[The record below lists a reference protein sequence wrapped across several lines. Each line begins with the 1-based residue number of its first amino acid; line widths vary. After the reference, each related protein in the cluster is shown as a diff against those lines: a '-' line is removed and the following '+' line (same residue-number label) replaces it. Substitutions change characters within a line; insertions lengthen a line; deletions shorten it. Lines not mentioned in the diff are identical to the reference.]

1 VHTLSLKN
9 FNEDRRHDAA
19 GPLKVRNPRE
29 ESVEDVNFREKLTMA
44 VLRLLLILFNVLIIA
59 FLIYRM
65 VDVIRRP
72 VEKSR
77 KAMILI
83 GGTLLLLA
91 PLGIF
96 FRFFAATPQYFLI
109 YPVAIF
115 MFLYL
120 TKQLSIR

>member
-1 VHTLSLKN
+1 
-9 FNEDRRHDAA
+9 
-19 GPLKVRNPRE
+19 
-29 ESVEDVNFREKLTMA
+29 MA
-44 VLRLLLILFNVLIIA
+44 LLRFVVLIFNVVIIG

-96 FRFFAATPQYFLI
+96 LRFFSATPQYFLI

-120 TKQLSIR
+120 TKQLPVR

>member
-1 VHTLSLKN
+1 MIL
-9 FNEDRRHDAA
+9 
-19 GPLKVRNPRE
+19 
-29 ESVEDVNFREKLTMA
+29 
-44 VLRLLLILFNVLIIA
+44 LRLLLVAFNVAIIG

-65 VDVIRRP
+65 IEVIRNPIERP
-72 VEKSR
+72 K

-91 PLGIF
+91 PLGMF
-96 FRFFAATPQYFLI
+96 LRFFAPNPEYFLV

>member
-1 VHTLSLKN
+1 
-9 FNEDRRHDAA
+9 
-19 GPLKVRNPRE
+19 
-29 ESVEDVNFREKLTMA
+29 MII
-44 VLRLLLILFNVLIIA
+44 LRFFLIAFNVAIIS
-59 FLIYRM
+59 FLVYRM
-65 VDVIRRP
+65 VDVIRKP
-72 VEKSR
+72 MEKTK

-96 FRFFAATPQYFLI
+96 LRFFAATPQYFLV

-115 MFLYL
+115 LFLYL

>member
-1 VHTLSLKN
+1 
-9 FNEDRRHDAA
+9 
-19 GPLKVRNPRE
+19 
-29 ESVEDVNFREKLTMA
+29 MA
-44 VLRLLLILFNVLIIA
+44 LLRLFLILFNVLIVA

-72 VEKSR
+72 LERSK

-96 FRFFAATPQYFLI
+96 FKFFAATPQYFLI

>member
-1 VHTLSLKN
+1 MIL
-9 FNEDRRHDAA
+9 
-19 GPLKVRNPRE
+19 
-29 ESVEDVNFREKLTMA
+29 
-44 VLRLLLILFNVLIIA
+44 LRFLLLAFNVGIIA

-65 VDVIRRP
+65 VDVIRKP
-72 VEKSR
+72 FEKSR

-83 GGTLLLLA
+83 GGILLLLA

-96 FRFFAATPQYFLI
+96 FRFFAPTPQYFLI

-120 TKQLSIR
+120 TKQLSVK

>member
-1 VHTLSLKN
+1 M
-9 FNEDRRHDAA
+9 
-19 GPLKVRNPRE
+19 VR
-29 ESVEDVNFREKLTMA
+29 F
-44 VLRLLLILFNVLIIA
+44 LLIAFNVAVIG

-65 VDVIRRP
+65 IEVFRNP
-72 VEKSR
+72 MEKSK

-83 GGTLLLLA
+83 GGTFLLIA

-96 FRFFAATPQYFLI
+96 LRFFAPNPEYILV

>member
-1 VHTLSLKN
+1 MIILR
-9 FNEDRRHDAA
+9 F
-19 GPLKVRNPRE
+19 
-29 ESVEDVNFREKLTMA
+29 
-44 VLRLLLILFNVLIIA
+44 VLVAFNVAVIS

-77 KAMILI
+77 KTLILV

-96 FRFFAATPQYFLI
+96 FRFFAPTPQYFI
-109 YPVAIF
+109 VYPVAIF
-115 MFLYL
+115 LFLYL
-120 TKQLSIR
+120 TRQLSIR

>member
-1 VHTLSLKN
+1 MAL
-9 FNEDRRHDAA
+9 
-19 GPLKVRNPRE
+19 VR
-29 ESVEDVNFREKLTMA
+29 V
-44 VLRLLLILFNVLIIA
+44 LLIAFNVAIIG

-65 VDVIRRP
+65 VDVIRKPMERT
-72 VEKSR
+72 R
-77 KAMILI
+77 KTMILI
-83 GGTLLLLA
+83 GGTLLLIA

-96 FRFFAATPQYFLI
+96 FRFFAATPQYFLV

>member
-1 VHTLSLKN
+1 
-9 FNEDRRHDAA
+9 
-19 GPLKVRNPRE
+19 
-29 ESVEDVNFREKLTMA
+29 MII
-44 VLRLLLILFNVLIIA
+44 LRFFLVAFNVAIIG

-72 VEKSR
+72 MEKTR
-77 KAMILI
+77 KIMVLA

-96 FRFFAATPQYFLI
+96 FKFFAATPQYFI
-109 YPVAIF
+109 VYPVAIF
-115 MFLYL
+115 IFLYL

>member
-1 VHTLSLKN
+1 MLLRVALLV
-9 FNEDRRHDAA
+9 FNIA
-19 GPLKVRNPRE
+19 
-29 ESVEDVNFREKLTMA
+29 
-44 VLRLLLILFNVLIIA
+44 IIS

-72 VEKSR
+72 MEKSKKR
-77 KAMILI
+77 MILI

-96 FRFFAATPQYFLI
+96 FRFFAATPQYFII

>member
-1 VHTLSLKN
+1 MILR
-9 FNEDRRHDAA
+9 F
-19 GPLKVRNPRE
+19 
-29 ESVEDVNFREKLTMA
+29 
-44 VLRLLLILFNVLIIA
+44 VLLVFNVAIIS
-59 FLIYRM
+59 FLICKM

-72 VEKSR
+72 MEKSK

-96 FRFFAATPQYFLI
+96 FRFFAATPQYFVI

>member
-1 VHTLSLKN
+1 
-9 FNEDRRHDAA
+9 
-19 GPLKVRNPRE
+19 
-29 ESVEDVNFREKLTMA
+29 MA
-44 VLRLLLILFNVLIIA
+44 IIRFVLLVFNVAVIS
-59 FLIYRM
+59 FLIYKM

-72 VEKSR
+72 MEKSK

-83 GGTLLLLA
+83 GGALLLLA

-96 FRFFAATPQYFLI
+96 FRFFAPTPQYFVI

>member
-1 VHTLSLKN
+1 
-9 FNEDRRHDAA
+9 
-19 GPLKVRNPRE
+19 
-29 ESVEDVNFREKLTMA
+29 MI
-44 VLRLLLILFNVLIIA
+44 LRFFLIAFNVAIIG

-72 VEKSR
+72 MERTR
-77 KAMILI
+77 KIMILA
-83 GGTLLLLA
+83 GGALLLLA

-96 FRFFAATPQYFLI
+96 FRFFAATPQYFI
-109 YPVAIF
+109 VYPVAIF

>member
-1 VHTLSLKN
+1 
-9 FNEDRRHDAA
+9 
-19 GPLKVRNPRE
+19 
-29 ESVEDVNFREKLTMA
+29 MI
-44 VLRLLLILFNVLIIA
+44 LRFFLVAFNVAIIG

-72 VEKSR
+72 MERTR
-77 KAMILI
+77 KIMILA

-96 FRFFAATPQYFLI
+96 FRFFAATPQYFI
-109 YPVAIF
+109 VYPVAIF

>member
-1 VHTLSLKN
+1 
-9 FNEDRRHDAA
+9 
-19 GPLKVRNPRE
+19 
-29 ESVEDVNFREKLTMA
+29 MA
-44 VLRLLLILFNVLIIA
+44 LLRLLLILFNVLIIA

-120 TKQLSIR
+120 TKQLSVR

>member
-1 VHTLSLKN
+1 
-9 FNEDRRHDAA
+9 
-19 GPLKVRNPRE
+19 
-29 ESVEDVNFREKLTMA
+29 MMI
-44 VLRLLLILFNVLIIA
+44 LRFFLIAFNVAIIG

-72 VEKSR
+72 MEKTR
-77 KAMILI
+77 KIMILA

-96 FRFFAATPQYFLI
+96 FRFFAATPQYFI
-109 YPVAIF
+109 VYPVAIF

>member
-1 VHTLSLKN
+1 MIL
-9 FNEDRRHDAA
+9 
-19 GPLKVRNPRE
+19 
-29 ESVEDVNFREKLTMA
+29 
-44 VLRLLLILFNVLIIA
+44 LRFLLIAFNVAIIG

-65 VDVIRRP
+65 VEVIRQP
-72 VEKSR
+72 VEKTR

-83 GGTLLLLA
+83 GGALLLLA

-96 FRFFAATPQYFLI
+96 FRIFAATPQYFLV